1 MSICEAVMLF
11 CFGAAWLFF
20 LYRSYRSRT
29 NAGKSL
35 TYLSVVLAGYISGIL
50 HKVFF
55 RLDPIIFLSVINW
68 VDGFRRHSPVSAQPQ
83 ARGVV

>member
-1 MSICEAVMLF
+1 MSILEAVMLL
-11 CFGAAWLFF
+11 CFGAAWPFS

-35 TYLSVVLAGYISGIL
+35 MYLCVVLAGYISGIL

-55 RLDPIIFLSVINW
+55 SPDPIIFLYIINGLM
-68 VDGFRRHSPVSAQPQ
+68 VAGDILLYLRNRRLA
-83 ARGVV
+83 GVL